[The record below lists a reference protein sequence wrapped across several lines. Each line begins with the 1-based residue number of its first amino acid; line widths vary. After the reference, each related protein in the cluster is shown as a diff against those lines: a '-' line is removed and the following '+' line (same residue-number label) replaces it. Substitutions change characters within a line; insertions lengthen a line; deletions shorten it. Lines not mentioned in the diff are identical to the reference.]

1 MNGDM
6 GDMHDGYCY
15 HCGKGYC
22 MDVGPGGQ
30 MCYGCGQCVEKPE
43 KKDTSRQVTDKEVEA
58 MLNGGPLYL
67 PAATQEEVKREFVND
82 MKNFHGIDVSNMPID
97 LFEAREK
104 IEYEEVVGSPSSG
117 NSHTFMGIER
127 VLTKLEEQAI
137 FMIFSGQ
144 TTELRM
150 RQLLRPSDPDENG
163 W

>member
-1 MNGDM
+1 MNGDL
-6 GDMHDGYCY
+6 GDMHDGYCD

-22 MDVGPGGQ
+22 TDFGGPGGET
-30 MCYGCGQCVEKPE
+30 CYGCGKCVDDDGPE
-43 KKDTSRQVTDKEVEA
+43 VPPSRQVNIEEVED
-58 MLNGGPLYL
+58 MLKGVMNNH
-67 PAATQEEVKREFVND
+67 RDD
-82 MKNFHGIDVSNMPID
+82 MMKVHGIDIGDIPYDS
-97 LFEAREK
+97 FENNKYDVIFDEGV
-104 IEYEEVVGSPSSG
+104 EGSPSSG

-150 RQLLRPSDPDENG
+150 NKLLLPSDPDENG